1 MTSASTRRRGQG
13 RGHPLIM
20 LAALIAVWTGARV
33 MLWEA
38 PIDFSRGFQ
47 DLAGPVLAAREIPTA
62 DRITPPVS
70 NTTASDSAPDHTTTL
85 PMLPDYQDWSPE
97 ASPNDH
103 LPPPLWG
110 ERSASE
116 LGLAPA
122 TAAGHQLIWMAA
134 MAHLPVPK
142 EIADRA
148 KAVSPAIPQALGA
161 NDRLDRWSLDSWV
174 LWREGSNGALV
185 SAGRLPTYGASQVGA
200 VLRYR
205 LDPRSERNPNAY
217 MRVYRAL
224 IDNGESEVA
233 LGASVRPLADVP
245 LRAHAELRATRF
257 SNDTELRPSAFVT
270 TELPPMSLPLGTRAE
285 LYAQGG
291 YVAGDESTAFVD
303 AQLHLLRD
311 VKQFDLGRLSVG
323 AASWGGAQSGAERVD
338 VGPSARLDLTLGEI
352 PARISLDYRERVAGD
367 AEPASGVAV
376 ILSTRF

>member
-1 MTSASTRRRGQG
+1 MTSASTRLRRQG

-47 DLAGPVLAAREIPTA
+47 DLAGPVLAAREIPSA
-62 DRITPPVS
+62 DSITPPVS
-70 NTTASDSAPDHTTTL
+70 DTTTRDHTTTL
-85 PMLPDYQDWSPE
+85 PMLSYYQDRSSD
-97 ASPNDH
+97 ASPSDL
-103 LPPPLWG
+103 LPPLLWE
-110 ERSASE
+110 ERAAPE
-116 LGLAPA
+116 LSLAPA

-148 KAVSPAIPQALGA
+148 NAVLPASPRTPPRQ
-161 NDRLDRWSLDSWV
+161 DRFDQWSLDSWV

-185 SAGRLPTYGASQVGA
+185 SAGRLPTYGASQAGA

-205 LDPRSERNPNAY
+205 LDPQSGRDPSAY
-217 MRVYRAL
+217 MRVYKAL

-233 LGASVRPLADVP
+233 LGASVRPIANLP

-257 SNDTELRPSAFVT
+257 SNDTDLRPSAFVT
-270 TELPPMSLPLGTRAE
+270 TELPPMSLPLRARAE

-323 AASWGGAQSGAERVD
+323 AASWGGAQRGAERVD

-352 PARISLDYRERVAGD
+352 PARISLDYRERIAGD

-376 ILSTRF
+376 TLSTRF